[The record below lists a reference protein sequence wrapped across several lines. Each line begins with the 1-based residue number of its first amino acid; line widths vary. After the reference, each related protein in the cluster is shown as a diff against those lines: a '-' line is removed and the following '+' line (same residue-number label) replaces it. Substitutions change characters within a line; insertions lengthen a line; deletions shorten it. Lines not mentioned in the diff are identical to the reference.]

1 VRGLI
6 VLLASGLCAAAA
18 ATEPVVSL
26 NSTAQGGW
34 TSNATETPMGP
45 ADSFIDYSHEARI
58 SASLG
63 AMSLRGTLRLEQ
75 TIFQTITEE
84 NDISIAG
91 GLEAGLVLAEGVSL
105 RGGYG
110 LTRQWTGEGVPTD
123 IGLVGIAGV
132 TDEREAFAELLIGGA
147 DQQVRLSL
155 NQTWKSPGPSQISG
169 LPVPLPPLRLD
180 PAVGVTG
187 VGVDWEKVVTPNVAF
202 LLRLRTDHSHIPEP
216 DQLEFGRSEAASGT
230 AAAGVRISEQHF
242 GVEVLSGTTV
252 LWPYQQP
259 ALREMLPYIAAR
271 LQLALGDRLSIV
283 GKGAART
290 EMDNPIDPVASRVM
304 EGDISA
310 TIKLTDATSV
320 TTGMGQSQE
329 SAIFGFPQTRL
340 VHSAEVRLDHAFSER
355 VRVSMAA
362 SKKWVAE
369 MGERYEVTRVALGIG
384 SRF

>member
-1 VRGLI
+1 MRGLM
-6 VLLASGLCAAAA
+6 VLLASGLCAVAA

-34 TSNATETPMGP
+34 TSNATETSNGP

-63 AMSLRGTLRLEQ
+63 AMSLRGTLRLAQ
-75 TIFQTITEE
+75 TIFHRVTEE

-91 GLEAGLVLAEGVSL
+91 GLEAGLALADGVSL
-105 RGGYG
+105 RAGYG
-110 LTRQWTGEGVPTD
+110 LTRQWTGEGVPTE

-147 DQQVRLSL
+147 DQQVKLSI
-155 NQTWKSPGPSQISG
+155 NQTWKYPGLSQISG
-169 LPVPLPPLRLD
+169 LPVPLPPLALD

-187 VGVDWEKVVTPNVAF
+187 VGVDWEKVVTPNMAF
-202 LLRLRTDHSHIPEP
+202 LMRLRSDHSHIPQP
-216 DQLEFGRSEAASGT
+216 DQLGFGRFEAASGT
-230 AAAGVRISEQHF
+230 AAAGVKISEQHF
-242 GVEVLSGTTV
+242 GVEVLSGTTM
-252 LWPYQQP
+252 LWPHEQP

-271 LQLALGDRLSIV
+271 LQLALGDRLSIE
-283 GKGAART
+283 GKGAVRT
-290 EMDNPIDPVASRVM
+290 EMYNPIDPVASRVM

-320 TTGMGQSQE
+320 TSGLGQSQE

-340 VHSAEVRLDHAFSER
+340 VHTAELRLDHAFSER

-362 SKKWVAE
+362 SKKWVTE
-369 MGERYEVTRVALGIG
+369 MGDRYEVTRVALGIA
-384 SRF
+384 SQF